1 MKTTHSILAAGLIAL
16 SLSAC
21 STTGDSA
28 GTSTGNT
35 SADTMS
41 GSSGP
46 GATGFGQGVPRTEQN
61 AEAVGRPL
69 DAGAVDQSER
79 TRARV
84 SDTTVDPAANTQ

>member
-1 MKTTHSILAAGLIAL
+1 MKTTHSILAASLIAL
-16 SLSAC
+16 SLAAC
-21 STTGDSA
+21 SST
-28 GTSTGNT
+28 GTSTGDTST
-35 SADTMS
+35 SADTMN

-79 TRARV
+79 SRARV

>member
-16 SLSAC
+16 SLAAC
-21 STTGDSA
+21 STTG
-28 GTSTGNT
+28 TSTGT
-35 SADTMS
+35 ADTMS

-46 GATGFGQGVPRTEQN
+46 GATGFGQGIPRTEQN

-69 DAGAVDQSER
+69 DAGAVVQSER

>member
-16 SLSAC
+16 SLAAC
-21 STTGDSA
+21 STTG
-28 GTSTGNT
+28 TSTGDT
-35 SADTMS
+35 STGTADTMT